1 MIQKDKEKDN
11 RIVIFKQI
19 NELLNSCVGKNE
31 KITNELISEL
41 RENVI
46 FSAVGYE
53 IGNDTD
59 NEKQFL
65 FTKLSVWKNCFSC
78 I

>member
-1 MIQKDKEKDN
+1 MIQNDKEKDN
-11 RIVIFKQI
+11 RIVLFKHI
-19 NELLNSCVGKNE
+19 KEILNSCVGNSE
-31 KITNELISEL
+31 KITHEVISEL

-46 FSAVGYE
+46 LSAVGYE

-59 NEKQFL
+59 TEKLFP
-65 FTKLSVWKNCFSC
+65 FTKLSVWNNCFSC